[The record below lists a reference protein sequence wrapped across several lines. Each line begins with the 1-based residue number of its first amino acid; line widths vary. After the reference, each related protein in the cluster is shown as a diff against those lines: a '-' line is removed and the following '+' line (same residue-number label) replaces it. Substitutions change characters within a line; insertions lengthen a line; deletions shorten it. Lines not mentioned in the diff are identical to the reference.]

1 MLSRRNSK
9 SKLHQDVRGRQVDC
23 QEAKGKE
30 QRPSGREKL
39 ESEAVRMREARI
51 RGGRDGGA

>member
-1 MLSRRNSK
+1 M
-9 SKLHQDVRGRQVDC
+9 RGRQVDY

-30 QRPSGREKL
+30 QRSSGRGKL

-51 RGGRDGGA
+51 RGCQDARG